1 MHVGGGPAT
10 QRSFGVTW
18 CCSDGPSTYSLM
30 MYGWVSTAPT
40 SSTRAVR
47 NSATRR
53 NRRTAAASS
62 SSLECSSL
70 IATRSPEEEVPR

>member
-18 CCSDGPSTYSLM
+18 CCRDGSSTYSLM

-40 SSTRAVR
+40 SSTRAVQ

-53 NRRTAAASS
+53 NRRTAAS

-70 IATRSPEEEVPR
+70 IATRSPEEEGPR